1 MIDRSQAPIR
11 SLRVARFRRRLRYSN
26 LSIIAALVGG
36 SIVALVGRELAA
48 SSSGSAF
55 TSFGAAASLTP
66 PVSCDIK
73 GNVGASGERI
83 FHVPG
88 QRYYSRTIVSTS
100 KGERWFCSEQEA
112 RVAGWRKAKV

>member
-11 SLRVARFRRRLRYSN
+11 FLRVARFRRRLRYSN

-36 SIVALVGRELAA
+36 SIVALVGRELAGSS
-48 SSSGSAF
+48 SSSGF
-55 TSFGAAASLTP
+55 TSFGATASLTP

-73 GNVGASGERI
+73 GNVGASGDRI